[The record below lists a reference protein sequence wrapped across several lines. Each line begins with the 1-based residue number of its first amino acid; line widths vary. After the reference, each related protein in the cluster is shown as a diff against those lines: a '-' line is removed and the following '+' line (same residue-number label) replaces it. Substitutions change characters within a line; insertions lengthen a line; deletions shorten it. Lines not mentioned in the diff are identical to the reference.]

1 MNLDTDV
8 LEMVEDLAVQYHDYH
23 QAAKRAEESK
33 REIGKQITDL
43 MQGMGL
49 KTAQLD
55 HIRITIKDNG
65 SKETI
70 DRAALLKAGVTPT
83 QILAATKKGKPSF
96 GPLVKSYTES
106 QTQEFVADV
115 STD

>member
-8 LEMVEDLAVQYHDYH
+8 LEMVEDLAEQYADYH
-23 QAAKRAEESK
+23 QEAKRAEEAK
-33 REIGKQITDL
+33 RKIGKQITEL

-49 KTAQLD
+49 KTAQLEFL
-55 HIRITIKDNG
+55 RITIKDNG
-65 SKETI
+65 SKETL
-70 DRAALLKAGVTPT
+70 DRAALLKAGVTPD

-96 GPLVKSYTES
+96 GPLVKSYDES